1 MNTDATDQENHP
13 ESREWSR
20 VISVIARIRQ
30 TPIIRVIREIR
41 EIRGEVLAVFSDDGD
56 VGDSYAF
63 VCS

>member
-41 EIRGEVLAVFSDDGD
+41 GEVLAVFSDDGD
-56 VGDSYAF
+56 VGDSYA
-63 VCS
+63 